1 MERCHIAH
9 DQDGRGL
16 RVLRD
21 RGDGLQGA
29 VIADRVSREPFG
41 QHTGRRLRRFAV
53 IDEVPADLREIAE
66 SHQEHKGAF
75 QFREGFVVLFR
86 GVRVR
91 GGVAGDDRKGAGR
104 APVGDRDA
112 EVLRDRDGRGDA
124 GHQFEGDAG
133 RLQCECLLAAPPE
146 DEAVAAFEPR
156 DPFSLV
162 RFGDEERGGLFLG
175 HAVSAAA
182 FSNEDLLGGLQCR
195 VTQKVFVQQVI
206 IEDDIGTAQRFQP
219 PDRDEPGTGAGTD
232 ECDTHSLS
240 SSPIS
245 AQMRSRSNPAREVLR
260 SPSRA
265 DRR

>member
-1 MERCHIAH
+1 M
-9 DQDGRGL
+9 
-16 RVLRD
+16 
-21 RGDGLQGA
+21 
-29 VIADRVSREPFG
+29 
-41 QHTGRRLRRFAV
+41 
-53 IDEVPADLREIAE
+53 
-66 SHQEHKGAF
+66 
-75 QFREGFVVLFR
+75 
-86 GVRVR
+86 
-91 GGVAGDDRKGAGR
+91 
-104 APVGDRDA
+104 GDRDA

-195 VTQKVFVQQVI
+195 VTQKVAVQQVI
-206 IEDDIGTAQRFQP
+206 VEDDVCPAQGFQP

-245 AQMRSRSNPAREVLR
+245 AQMWSRSNPAREVLR